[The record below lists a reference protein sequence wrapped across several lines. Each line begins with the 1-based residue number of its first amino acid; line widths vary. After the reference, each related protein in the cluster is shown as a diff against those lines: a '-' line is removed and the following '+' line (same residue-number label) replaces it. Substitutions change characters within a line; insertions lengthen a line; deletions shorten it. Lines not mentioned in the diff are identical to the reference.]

1 MVKIVKHNGSIEA
14 FNGEKI
20 RAAIRKAATRVCI
33 EIPEKDEN
41 KLISSIRNKVKTQ
54 LVDISVNTIHNM
66 VETELDN
73 INQPRVAKSYREYR
87 DSKSIF
93 SAMLDKVYSKKLS
106 LAFVGDR
113 SNANSDSALV
123 TTQKAIVYN
132 ELNSEL
138 YKKFFLTQKEER
150 AMSDGYIYVHDR
162 GSRLDTIN
170 CCVFD
175 MESLLK
181 GGFFMGNLDYVEPK
195 SLDVAFDLV
204 GDVTLNAASSQYGG
218 FTIPQVDKLFAPY
231 AKKSYDLY
239 YAEFMDGA
247 GAVSKLIQD
256 DFADELNQ
264 IKDNGKAESDSKVG
278 KALAKLHML
287 ADAYA
292 TAKVKR
298 EFEQGFQSWEM
309 KFNSVASSRG
319 DYPFT
324 AITFGL
330 GTGKFETMCSS
341 ICMKVRKE
349 GQGKPGFKHPV
360 LFPKISF
367 FYDENLHGEGKQL
380 EWLFDEALDCSAKS
394 MYPDFISLTGDGYT
408 SETYQ
413 KYGVATSKMGCR
425 AAVSRW
431 FEKGGAKPAD
441 ENDKCIMDGRFNM
454 GAISLHFSMIG
465 AKAKKEDHDYFTV
478 LDYYLEM
485 VRGIHKR
492 TVEFLSHKKAGINPL
507 GFCQGGFYGGH
518 LDPDQEL
525 GMDFLKPMT
534 ISFGVIGLNEASVL
548 MTGKPI
554 HEDNSWAISVL
565 KHINE
570 YIDRI
575 KEEDGILYA
584 IYGTPGESLVGT
596 QASQFKKKYGI
607 IKGVSDRE
615 YVTNSFHCPVY
626 ADITPIQ
633 KQDIEY
639 PMFHMVNGGQIAYA
653 RMRSKYNF
661 KAFKD
666 LTRRAM
672 KMGFYWGNNQQLDW
686 CEDCGFSFI
695 DSNTCPK
702 CGSEHVTRIE
712 RMNGYISYASIRG
725 KTMYSDTKLQE
736 FKERVSM

>member
-1 MVKIVKHNGSIEA
+1 MIKILKKNGEEQE

-20 RAAIRKAATRVCI
+20 RRAIRKSANRVCI
-33 EIPEKDEN
+33 TLSDKDE
-41 KLISSIRNKVKTQ
+41 RKVVDTVKKQ
-54 LVDISVNTIHNM
+54 LQYNETAVPVSTVHNLVEVALDQVNS
-66 VETELDN
+66 D
-73 INQPRVAKSYREYR
+73 VAKSYREYR
-87 DSKSIF
+87 DSKNQF
-93 SAMLDKVYSKKLS
+93 AAMLDKVYSKKLS

-150 AMSDGYIYVHDR
+150 AMSDGYIYIHDR
-162 GSRLDTIN
+162 GSRLDTMN

-175 MESLLK
+175 MKSVLD

-195 SLDVAFDLV
+195 SLDVAFDLI

-231 AKKSYDLY
+231 AEKSYKMY
-239 YAEFMDGA
+239 YDEYMKIALGSQYDTWKCGHTPD
-247 GAVSKLIQD
+247 QD
-256 DFADELNQ
+256 AYHKEADEY
-264 IKDNGKAESDSKVG
+264 ATSKVR
-278 KALAKLHML
+278 
-287 ADAYA
+287 
-292 TAKVKR
+292 R

-349 GQGKPGFKHPV
+349 GQGKAGFKHPV
-360 LFPKISF
+360 LFPKLSF
-367 FYDENLHGEGKQL
+367 FYDEDLHGEGKEL

-408 SETYQ
+408 AETYK

-431 FEKGGAKPAD
+431 FERGGPCPAD

-465 AKAKKEDHDYFTV
+465 AKAKKEDKDYFEV

-492 TVEFLSHKKAGINPL
+492 TIEFLSHKKAGINPL

-518 LDPDQEL
+518 FDPEQEI

-534 ISFGVIGLNEASVL
+534 ISFGIIGLNEASVI
-548 MTGKPI
+548 MTGKPL

-570 YIDRI
+570 YVDRI
-575 KEEDGILYA
+575 KKEDGVLYA
-584 IYGTPGESLVGT
+584 IYGTPGESLVAT
-596 QASQFKKKYGI
+596 QVEQFRKKYGI
-607 IKGVSDRE
+607 VKGVSDHV

-639 PMFHMVNGGQIAYA
+639 PMFHLVNGGQIAYA
-653 RMRSKYNF
+653 SLRSKYNF

-672 KMGFYWGNNQQLDW
+672 KLGFYWGNNQELDF
-686 CEDCGFSFI
+686 CEECGFAFI
-695 DSNTCPK
+695 DSDECPK
-702 CGSEHVTRIE
+702 CHSRHITRVE
-712 RMNGYISYASIRG
+712 RMNGYISYSSIRG

-736 FKERVSM
+736 FKERISM